1 MDSPSEWYIDNF
13 LISTNA
19 SLIQPA
25 AVNEAFG
32 SDLIHW
38 ARTMDEK
45 LLKKMLDNSLC
56 FGVYAL
62 PTSSAEIAGPH
73 TFSIFDRP
81 TDIGLGR
88 GNPRQIGLARL
99 ITDEVSFAYVTDVYI
114 LEEHQGKGLGKF
126 LIKCINDTISSWPE
140 FRRVLL
146 ITSGANKF
154 YEEML
159 GMKDFEQG
167 KNGFTMMT
175 RKGSGAVIKDV

>member
-1 MDSPSEWYIDNF
+1 MTSPSEWYRENF
-13 LISTNA
+13 LVSTNA

-25 AVNEAFG
+25 AVNAAFG
-32 SDLIHW
+32 SDLVYW
-38 ARTMDEK
+38 AKTMDEK

-56 FGVYAL
+56 FGVYEL
-62 PTSSAEIAGPH
+62 PTSSAEIAGPQVV
-73 TFSIFDRP
+73 SMFDRP
-81 TDIGLGR
+81 TNIGPGR

-126 LIKCINDTISSWPE
+126 LIKCIDDTISSWPE
-140 FRRVLL
+140 FKRALL
-146 ITSGANKF
+146 ITSSGNKF
-154 YEEML
+154 YEDKL